1 MTPRFYKVS
10 STYSAISTVIF
21 ALLLAACSGAA
32 APTATLPPSPVPS
45 LTTTGESDVQAAVNG
60 TVTAL
65 AAQQALSTLD
75 TPNPNVTFVPDFTL
89 TPTEAPLVITLPPTT
104 GDKVP
109 PPIDISLPQ
118 GWKAG
123 YDAQVLADVEP
134 NKFRIIPVAVYSG
147 PITGGTGTIAL
158 YWGFPN
164 LVTPDDASMAQAAM
178 GMTLAA
184 TPEPDLWSDGVRLL
198 RSAVIESDCNIGV
211 DVRRTYRV
219 GLLSAEG
226 TQFSAVTCKSG
237 LPDTR
242 GWFAGVKE
250 KGVNFVF
257 YVFSDPITAMDTSSG
272 ELQAI
277 LDTVRFHVETM
288 TLTPPAAVLTTTP
301 APGSSSATA
310 APPSPEAT
318 TSPALPA
325 FATNTPSS

>member
-1 MTPRFYKVS
+1 MTPHFRKF
-10 STYSAISTVIF
+10 STQYSALSTAF
-21 ALLLAACSGAA
+21 LLFLLTACSGTSTPEVSQAF
-32 APTATLPPSPVPS
+32 TPVPS
-45 LTTTGESDVQAAVNG
+45 LTTTGISDVQAAVDG
-60 TVTAL
+60 TITAL

-75 TPNPNVTFVPDFTL
+75 TPQPNVTFVPDFTL

-104 GDKVP
+104 GDKVV
-109 PPIDISLPQ
+109 PPIDIQLPQ
-118 GWKAG
+118 GWKVG

-134 NKFRIIPVAVYSG
+134 NKFRIVPVAVYSG

-164 LVTPDDASMAQAAM
+164 LVTPSTDAMAQAAM

-184 TPEPDLWSDGVRLL
+184 TPEADLWSDGVRLL
-198 RSAVIESDCNIGV
+198 RSAVIESDCNVGV

-226 TQFSAVTCKSG
+226 TQWSAVTCKKSG

-257 YVFSDPITAMDTSSG
+257 YVFSDPINAMDTSSG

-277 LDTVRFHVETM
+277 LDTVRFHVENM

-301 APGSSSATA
+301 AASA
-310 APPSPEAT
+310 EAT
-318 TSPALPA
+318 LPA
-325 FATNTPSS
+325 STTNTPAS

>member
-1 MTPRFYKVS
+1 MTLRIPKL
-10 STYSAISTVIF
+10 STQRSLLSTAF
-21 ALLLAACSGAA
+21 LLFLLCACTGTP
-32 APTATLPPSPVPS
+32 APTAIAQASPVAS
-45 LTTTGESDVQAAVNG
+45 LTTTGVSDVQAAVNG
-60 TVTAL
+60 TMTAL
-65 AAQQALSTLD
+65 SAQQALSTLD
-75 TPNPNVTFVPDFTL
+75 TPQPNVTFVPDFTL

-109 PPIDISLPQ
+109 PPIDITLPQ
-118 GWKAG
+118 GWKVG

-134 NKFRIIPVAVYSG
+134 NKFRVIPVAFYSG
-147 PITGGTGTIAL
+147 PITGGTGNIAL

-164 LVTPDDASMAQAAM
+164 LVTPSTDAMAQAVM

-184 TPEPDLWSDGVRLL
+184 APEPDLWSDGVRLL

-211 DVRRTYRV
+211 DVRRSYRI

-226 TQFSAVTCKSG
+226 TQWSAVTCTKSK

-250 KGVNFVF
+250 QGINFVF

-277 LDTVRFHVETM
+277 LDTVRFHVESM
-288 TLTPPAAVLTTTP
+288 TLTPPAAVLTATP
-301 APGSSSATA
+301 AGTA
-310 APPSPEAT
+310 APEAT

-325 FATNTPSS
+325 FATNTPGS

>member
-1 MTPRFYKVS
+1 MTPHFRKL
-10 STYSAISTVIF
+10 STQYSALSTAF
-21 ALLLAACSGAA
+21 LLFLLAACSGTAS
-32 APTATLPPSPVPS
+32 PTATAQPSPVAS
-45 LTTTGESDVQAAVNG
+45 LTTTGVSDVQAAVNG

-75 TPNPNVTFVPDFTL
+75 TPQPNVTFVPDFTL
-89 TPTEAPLVITLPPTT
+89 TPTEAPLIITLPPTT

-109 PPIDISLPQ
+109 PPIDIVLPQ
-118 GWKAG
+118 GWKVG

-147 PITGGTGTIAL
+147 PITGGTGTIAV

-164 LVTPDDASMAQAAM
+164 LVTPSNDAMAQAAM

-184 TPEPDLWSDGVRLL
+184 TPEADLWSDGVRLL

-226 TQFSAVTCKSG
+226 TQWSAVTCKSG

-257 YVFSDPITAMDTSSG
+257 YVFTDPINAMDTSSG

-277 LDTVRFHVETM
+277 LDTVRFHVESM
-288 TLTPPAAVLTTTP
+288 TLTPPSAMLTTTP
-301 APGSSSATA
+301 TSSNATA
-310 APPSPEAT
+310 APASPEAT

-325 FATNTPSS
+325 FATNTPTS

>member
-1 MTPRFYKVS
+1 MPPRQFERRIFYLIVLS
-10 STYSAISTVIF
+10 ILV
-21 ALLLAACSGAA
+21 LLAACSGSP
-32 APTATLPPSPVPS
+32 APTATQAFTPVPS
-45 LTTTGESDVQAAVNG
+45 LTTTGISDVQAAVDG

-75 TPNPNVTFVPDFTL
+75 TPPPNVTFVPDFTL

-109 PPIDISLPQ
+109 PPLDITLPQ

-147 PITGGTGTIAL
+147 PISGGTGTIAV

-164 LVTPDDASMAQAAM
+164 LVTPDTNTMAQAAM

-184 TPEPDLWSDGVRLL
+184 TPEADLWSDGVRLL
-198 RSAVIESDCNIGV
+198 RSAVIETDCNIGV
-211 DVRRTYRV
+211 DVRRSYRV

-226 TQFSAVTCKSG
+226 TQWSAVTCKSG

-250 KGVNFVF
+250 KGINFVF

-277 LDTVRFHVETM
+277 LDTVRFHVESM
-288 TLTPPAAVLTTTP
+288 TLTPPA
-301 APGSSSATA
+301 GSQATLA
-310 APPSPEAT
+310 APPAEVT
-318 TSPALPA
+318 TSPELPA
-325 FATNTPSS
+325 FATNTPAS

>member
-1 MTPRFYKVS
+1 MTPHFRKL
-10 STYSAISTVIF
+10 STQYSALSTAF
-21 ALLLAACSGAA
+21 LLFLLAACSGATV
-32 APTATLPPSPVPS
+32 PTATAQPSPVAS
-45 LTTTGESDVQAAVNG
+45 LTTTGVSDVQAAVNG

-75 TPNPNVTFVPDFTL
+75 TPQPNVTFMPDFTL
-89 TPTEAPLVITLPPTT
+89 TPTEAPLIITLPPTT

-109 PPIDISLPQ
+109 PPIDITLPQ
-118 GWKAG
+118 GWKSG

-147 PITGGTGTIAL
+147 PITGGTGTIAV

-164 LVTPDDASMAQAAM
+164 LVTPSTDAMAQAAM

-184 TPEPDLWSDGVRLL
+184 TPEADLWSDGVRLL

-226 TQFSAVTCKSG
+226 TQWSAVTCKSG

-257 YVFSDPITAMDTSSG
+257 YVFSDPINAMDTSSG

-277 LDTVRFHVETM
+277 LDTVRFRVESM
-288 TLTPPAAVLTTTP
+288 TLTPPAAVITTTP
-301 APGSSSATA
+301 APGS
-310 APPSPEAT
+310 EAT
-318 TSPALPA
+318 TPATLQS
-325 FATNTPSS
+325 FATNTPAS

>member
-1 MTPRFYKVS
+1 MTLRFQKL
-10 STYSAISTVIF
+10 SAAF
-21 ALLLAACSGAA
+21 LLMLLAACSGAA
-32 APTATLPPSPVPS
+32 APTATLAPSPVPS
-45 LTTTGESDVQAAVNG
+45 LTTTADTSDVQVAVNG

-75 TPNPNVTFVPDFTL
+75 TPNPNFVPAFTL
-89 TPTEAPLVITLPPTT
+89 TPTEAQLVITLPPTT

-109 PPIDISLPQ
+109 PPIDITLPQ

-184 TPEPDLWSDGVRLL
+184 TPEPDLWSDGVRIL

-226 TQFSAVTCKSG
+226 TQFSAVTCTKSK

-301 APGSSSATA
+301 APGSAEVTAT
-310 APPSPEAT
+310 
-318 TSPALPA
+318 ALPA
-325 FATNTPSS
+325 FATNTPGS

>member
-1 MTPRFYKVS
+1 MTLRLPKR
-10 STYSAISTVIF
+10 STQYSALSTLLLF
-21 ALLLAACSGAA
+21 ALLTACSGTP
-32 APTATLPPSPVPS
+32 APTATQAFTPVPS
-45 LTTTGESDVQAAVNG
+45 LTTTGVSDVQAAVNG
-60 TVTAL
+60 TMTAIT
-65 AAQQALSTLD
+65 AQQALSTLD
-75 TPNPNVTFVPDFTL
+75 TPRPNVTFVPAFTL

-104 GDKVP
+104 GDKVV
-109 PPIDISLPQ
+109 PPIDIQLPQ

-134 NKFRIIPVAVYSG
+134 NKFRIVPVAVYSG
-147 PITGGTGTIAL
+147 PITGGTGTIVL

-164 LVTPDDASMAQAAM
+164 LVTPTTDAMAQAAM

-184 TPEPDLWSDGVRLL
+184 TPEADLWSDGVRLL
-198 RSAVIESDCNIGV
+198 RSAVIEPDCNIGV

-226 TQFSAVTCKSG
+226 TQWSAVTCKSG

-257 YVFSDPITAMDTSSG
+257 YVFSDPISAMDTSSN

-288 TLTPPAAVLTTTP
+288 TLTPPAAIMTTTP
-301 APGSSSATA
+301 VPGSEATA
-310 APPSPEAT
+310 NPASTEAT
-318 TSPALPA
+318 ASPSLSA
-325 FATNTPSS
+325 FATNTPAS

>member
-1 MTPRFYKVS
+1 MTLRLTKL
-10 STYSAISTVIF
+10 ST
-21 ALLLAACSGAA
+21 ALLLILLAACSGAA

-45 LTTTGESDVQAAVNG
+45 LTTTGVSDVQAAVNG

-75 TPNPNVTFVPDFTL
+75 TPQPNVTFVPDFTL

-109 PPIDISLPQ
+109 PPIDITLPQ
-118 GWKAG
+118 GWKVG

-134 NKFRIIPVAVYSG
+134 NKFRIIPVAFYSG
-147 PITGGTGTIAL
+147 PITGGIGNIAL

-164 LVTPDDASMAQAAM
+164 LVTPSTDAMAQAAM

-184 TPEPDLWSDGVRLL
+184 TPEADLWSDGVRLL

-211 DVRRTYRV
+211 DVRRSYRI

-226 TQFSAVTCKSG
+226 TQWSAVTCSKSG

-257 YVFSDPITAMDTSSG
+257 YAFSDPITAMDTSSG

-301 APGSSSATA
+301 AGTA
-310 APPSPEAT
+310 APASSEAT
-318 TSPALPA
+318 ALPA
-325 FATNTPSS
+325 FATNTPAS

>member
-1 MTPRFYKVS
+1 MTPRLIKLSIV
-10 STYSAISTVIF
+10 VCL
-21 ALLLAACSGAA
+21 LLLAACSP
-32 APTATLPPSPVPS
+32 APEPTPTTLPTPVAS
-45 LTTTGESDVQAAVNG
+45 LTATGESDVQAAVNG
-60 TVTAL
+60 TITAL
-65 AAQQALSTLD
+65 AAQQSLSTLD
-75 TPNPNVTFVPDFTL
+75 TPDANVTFVPDFTL

-109 PPIDISLPQ
+109 PPIDITLPQ

-134 NKFRIIPVAVYSG
+134 NKFRVIPVAVYSG
-147 PITGGTGTIAL
+147 PINGGTGSIIV

-164 LVTPDDASMAQAAM
+164 LVTPSTDVMAQAAM
-178 GMTLAA
+178 GMTLSAA
-184 TPEPDLWSDGVRLL
+184 DAAPDLWSDGVRLL

-226 TQFSAVTCKSG
+226 TQWSAVSCKSG

-250 KGVNFVF
+250 NGVNFIF
-257 YVFSDPITAMDTSSG
+257 YIFSDPINAMDSSSG

-277 LDTVRFHVETM
+277 LDTVRFRVDTL
-288 TLTPPAAVLTTTP
+288 TLTPPAVNVTSTP
-301 APGSSSATA
+301 EPATA
-310 APPSPEAT
+310 APT
-318 TSPALPA
+318 LPA
-325 FATNTPSS
+325 FATNTPAP

>member
-1 MTPRFYKVS
+1 MTLRLLK
-10 STYSAISTVIF
+10 ISTLFLVLGI
-21 ALLLAACSGAA
+21 AACSGNT
-32 APTATLPPSPVPS
+32 APTATLAPSPVPS
-45 LTTTGESDVQAAVNG
+45 LTTTANTSDVQAAVNG

-65 AAQQALSTLD
+65 AAQQVLSTLD
-75 TPNPNVTFVPDFTL
+75 TPNPNFVPAFTL

-109 PPIDISLPQ
+109 PPIDITLPQ

-211 DVRRTYRV
+211 DVRRNYRV

-242 GWFAGVKE
+242 GWFAGVRE

-301 APGSSSATA
+301 APGSAETTAT
-310 APPSPEAT
+310 
-318 TSPALPA
+318 ALPA
-325 FATNTPSS
+325 FATNTPGS

>member
-1 MTPRFYKVS
+1 MTPRLKKLSIAF
-10 STYSAISTVIF
+10 
-21 ALLLAACSGAA
+21 LLFMLAACSGTA
-32 APTATLPPSPVPS
+32 APTATAQPSPVAS

-60 TVTAL
+60 TLTAF
-65 AAQQALSTLD
+65 AAQSTLD
-75 TPNPNVTFVPDFTL
+75 TPQPDVTFVPDFTL

-104 GDKVP
+104 GEKVP
-109 PPIDISLPQ
+109 PPIDITLPQ
-118 GWKAG
+118 GWKSG

-134 NKFRIIPVAVYSG
+134 NKFRIIPVAFYTG
-147 PITGGTGTIAL
+147 PITGGIGNIAI

-164 LVTPDDASMAQAAM
+164 LVTPNTDQMAQAAM

-184 TPEPDLWSDGVRLL
+184 TPEADLWSDGVRLL

-211 DVRRTYRV
+211 DVRRSYRI

-226 TQFSAVTCKSG
+226 TQFSAVTCTKSK

-242 GWFAGVKE
+242 GWFAGLKE

-257 YVFSDPITAMDTSSG
+257 YVYSDPISAMDTSSG

-288 TLTPPAAVLTTTP
+288 TLTPPAAVVTTTP
-301 APGSSSATA
+301 APASNATA
-310 APPSPEAT
+310 TPASPEV
-318 TSPALPA
+318 PA
-325 FATNTPSS
+325 FATNTPAS

>member
-1 MTPRFYKVS
+1 MTLRLCKL
-10 STYSAISTVIF
+10 STQYSALSTAF
-21 ALLLAACSGAA
+21 LLFLLAACSGAA
-32 APTATLPPSPVPS
+32 TPAATAQPSPVAS
-45 LTTTGESDVQAAVNG
+45 LTTTGVSDVQAAVNG
-60 TVTAL
+60 TITAL

-75 TPNPNVTFVPDFTL
+75 TPQPNVTFVPDFTL

-109 PPIDISLPQ
+109 PPIDITLPD
-118 GWKAG
+118 GWKEG

-147 PITGGTGTIAL
+147 PITGGTGTIAV

-164 LVTPDDASMAQAAM
+164 LVTPSTDAMAQAAM
-178 GMTLAA
+178 GMTLAV
-184 TPEPDLWSDGVRLL
+184 TPEADLWSDGVRLL

-211 DVRRTYRV
+211 DVRRSYRV

-226 TQFSAVTCKSG
+226 TQWSAVTCKSG

-242 GWFAGVKE
+242 GWFAGVQE

-257 YVFSDPITAMDTSSG
+257 YVFSDPINAMDTSSG

-277 LDTVRFHVETM
+277 LDTVRFHVESM

-301 APGSSSATA
+301 LPGSEATSAPA
-310 APPSPEAT
+310 SPEASI
-318 TSPALPA
+318 SPALPA
-325 FATNTPSS
+325 FATNTPAP